1 MLLGAQMFTVR
12 NYTQNERDFYESV
25 KRIAAIGYD
34 CVQLSAI
41 GNIPVEVQRQVCD
54 EFGLKIVLT
63 HTNPDRMITDPEGV
77 IRDHEVLGC
86 DCIGIGMMAPKYQTA
101 EWVDQFAKD
110 FTLPAQKMRDA
121 GKIFMYHNH
130 NFEWTRLR
138 DGRRII
144 DVLLEQMPADLMGFT
159 LDTYWLQAAGCDVI
173 HWIEKLQDRIP
184 CVHLKDMAV
193 QGWDA
198 HFAPVGE
205 GNLDFPKIL
214 HTLQTLGK
222 TKYLLVE
229 QDDCYGDSP
238 FACLER
244 SYKNIRK
251 MGY

>member
-1 MLLGAQMFTVR
+1 MLVGAQTFTVR
-12 NYTQNERDFYESV
+12 NYTQNERDFYESM
-25 KRIAAIGYD
+25 KRIADIGYE

-41 GNIPVEVQRQVCD
+41 GNIPVEAQRQICD

-63 HTNPDRMITDPEGV
+63 HTNPDRMITDPDGV
-77 IRDHEVLGC
+77 IRDHDVLGC

-110 FTLPAQKMRDA
+110 YTLPAQKMHDA

-144 DVLLEQMPADLMGFT
+144 DVLLEQMPAELMGFT

-198 HFAPVGE
+198 RFAPIGE
-205 GNLDFPKIL
+205 GNLDFPQIL
-214 HTLQTLGK
+214 HTLKTLGK

>member
-1 MLLGAQMFTVR
+1 MLVGAQTFTVR
-12 NYTQNERDFYESV
+12 NYTQNERDFYESM
-25 KRIAAIGYD
+25 KRIADIGYE

-41 GNIPVEVQRQVCD
+41 GNIPVEAQRQICD

-63 HTNPDRMITDPEGV
+63 HTNSDRMITDPDGV
-77 IRDHEVLGC
+77 IRDHDVLGC

-110 FTLPAQKMRDA
+110 YTLPAQKMHDA

-144 DVLLEQMPADLMGFT
+144 DVLLEQMPAELMGFT

-198 HFAPVGE
+198 RFAPIGE

-214 HTLQTLGK
+214 HTLKTLGK